1 MDVLNTVE
9 AMEPVL
15 PRPVYVV
22 GAFVFGMIG
31 HIVFRRGRKTERPL
45 SSATGA
51 QRDESR
57 KQG

>member
-9 AMEPVL
+9 AMEPAL